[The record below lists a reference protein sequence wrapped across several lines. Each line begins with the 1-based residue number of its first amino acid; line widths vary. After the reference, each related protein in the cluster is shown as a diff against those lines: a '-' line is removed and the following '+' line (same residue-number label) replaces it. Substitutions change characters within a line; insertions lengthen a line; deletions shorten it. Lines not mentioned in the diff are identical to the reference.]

1 MLDCS
6 TLCKMLV
13 PVFPKELS
21 VFPQPATNPVWPE
34 RENEKDSAKGRWMKR
49 YIYAFMQRKCVQGK
63 INVKEKEVYLLK
75 NRFAKRKGDEMGEI
89 DDQES
94 GRKNAQN
101 DMRRI
106 LTREWYVSRRKAD
119 GYDVI
124 LNSLEDVILSIYLLN
139 WLGFPPNTVVQKK

>member
-1 MLDCS
+1 
-6 TLCKMLV
+6 
-13 PVFPKELS
+13 
-21 VFPQPATNPVWPE
+21 
-34 RENEKDSAKGRWMKR
+34 MKR
-49 YIYAFMQRKCVQGK
+49 YTYAFMQRKCVQGK

-106 LTREWYVSRRKAD
+106 LTRE
-119 GYDVI
+119 
-124 LNSLEDVILSIYLLN
+124 
-139 WLGFPPNTVVQKK
+139 